1 MRFLLADRTARPL
14 GRKELDKFLAGP
26 NILRLAIIDER
37 DGWPIVHPVWYH
49 YKAGKF
55 LIATDRTGV
64 KARSLRKNPHVYFLV
79 DVSPDDG
86 PPMGVRGKGLA
97 KVIDDPDYAVKLTKQ
112 NIIRYMGTIETE
124 KAKEVMELGKSSS
137 VVEVKP
143 VYMATWKF

>member
-1 MRFLLADRTARPL
+1 MRFLLADRTAKPL
-14 GRKELDKFLAGP
+14 SRRELGKFLARP

-55 LIATDRTGV
+55 LIATDRAGV
-64 KARSLRKNPHVYFLV
+64 KARSLRKNPNVYFLV

-86 PPMGVRGKGLA
+86 PPMGARGKGLA
-97 KVIDDPDYAVKLTKQ
+97 KVIDDSNYAVELTKQ
-112 NIIRYMGTIETE
+112 NTIRYMGPIETE
-124 KAKEVMELGKSSS
+124 KAKEIMELGKNSS

-143 VYMATWKF
+143 IYMATWKF